1 MCDEKSL
8 AGLEESIDGLMPKIT
23 ALDKTLAVTNT
34 NMTHL
39 TKEVTEIAKENSKM
53 RETVYGNGNPKG
65 GLSSRLD
72 RIETWIE
79 GQVWFQRLIIAVLVG
94 GLIKAAYDFFF

>member
-1 MCDEKSL
+1 MSEEKAIEKL
-8 AGLEESIDGLMPKIT
+8 GKSIEDLMPKIT

-39 TKEVTEIAKENSKM
+39 TKEVTEIAEENSKM

-65 GLSSRLD
+65 GLAT
-72 RIETWIE
+72 RINQVETWIE
-79 GQVWFQRLIIAVLVG
+79 NQVWFQRLVIGVLAAGIIKV
-94 GLIKAAYDFFF
+94 IYDLLF